1 MILGSS
7 LRYIEKSLRCLCDN
21 LCMEIESL
29 GIDGAW
35 ICRSNIHVDER
46 GKFQE
51 WFKEQAVFAKTGFDF
66 SVAQANLSHSKFGVV
81 RGIHYSLA
89 PKGQAKWVTCISGAI
104 QDVVLDIRTTSPTYG
119 EHVSVNLEA
128 GSGKAILI
136 EPKLAH
142 GFVALEENTIVAYL
156 VSSPYS
162 PSEEFEINPL
172 DPELGIEWGLPINQ
186 LIISEKD
193 RIAPGLAERKS
204 QGNIPS

>member
-1 MILGSS
+1 MKGM
-7 LRYIEKSLRCLCDN
+7 CDN
-21 LCMEIESL
+21 LFMEIESL

-35 ICRSNIHVDER
+35 ICRSKIHGDER

-51 WFKEQAVFAKTGFDF
+51 WFKEQVIFAKTGFDF
-66 SVAQANLSHSKFGVV
+66 SVAQANLSHSKLGVV

-89 PKGQAKWVTCISGAI
+89 PKGQAKWITCIAGAI
-104 QDVVLDIRTTSPTYG
+104 RDVVLDIRTTSPTFG

-128 GSGKAILI
+128 GSGNAILI

-142 GFVALEENTIVAYL
+142 GFIALEENTVVAYL
-156 VSSPYS
+156 VSSSYS

-186 LIISEKD
+186 LVISEKD
-193 RIAPGLAERKS
+193 LRAPGLAERKS